1 MKTASELLGT
11 SVAVM
16 ALTVSLVG
24 HAGIYNFTPSGS
36 GVYTAS
42 ASGLGQVIPDN
53 DATGVAYALN
63 FGATALTISDVKIS
77 LNMSGGWNGDLYAYL
92 AHGSDYVVLLNRV
105 GASTSGADGYGT
117 SGLNILLEPVTTHA
131 GIADIH
137 TVQNPASSPT
147 AYAADGR
154 AAYTDTS
161 RPQTLDVLLNGDP
174 NGSWTLF
181 FADRAAISASTLNS
195 WELAITAVP
204 EPVGVA
210 LACFAALFLAVTLV
224 RISWVRQRPGQ

>member
-16 ALTVSLVG
+16 ALGVSLVG

-77 LNMSGGWNGDLYAYL
+77 LNISGGWNGDLYAYL
-92 AHGSDYVVLLNRV
+92 AHGSDYVVLGCRTKSLPSLISCAFV
-105 GASTSGADGYGT
+105 
-117 SGLNILLEPVTTHA
+117 LEYV
-131 GIADIH
+131 
-137 TVQNPASSPT
+137 
-147 AYAADGR
+147 
-154 AAYTDTS
+154 
-161 RPQTLDVLLNGDP
+161 
-174 NGSWTLF
+174 
-181 FADRAAISASTLNS
+181 
-195 WELAITAVP
+195 
-204 EPVGVA
+204 
-210 LACFAALFLAVTLV
+210 
-224 RISWVRQRPGQ
+224 